1 MDPKYQRTMK
11 TTYNRTSTVGIVSAL
26 AVLVSIDANAQVT
39 LNPST
44 NVTPV
49 TSKPGFIWRIFN
61 NSKNQVNSTQRT
73 EDALAGLLKD
83 TDGTFLPNN
92 ADPAAQGVA
101 IAPAKAPATP
111 NAPIEFEIDTVINV
125 DQAAG
130 SNGTFIPDD
139 QMPGIPGVDG
149 STDGSAVEIITYLD
163 LAVGT
168 YTFGVASDDGFRTS
182 AGNLKDA
189 FQGTVLG
196 EFNGGRGSAE
206 TLYTF
211 KVVEAGVYPFRTTY
225 EEGGGGSTIEWYSV
239 KPDGTKTLIND
250 VANGGIKAYRAATT
264 APQPPYIKSVSP
276 SPAPR
281 QLNGVSSSVV
291 VVLNDGDTTAIDDSS
306 VDFKIDGVAVT
317 DKKRDGKTL
326 TLTYKP
332 SGIQFPNETHTAS
345 LTFKGAGGFTRTENW
360 SFRNLKNVIL
370 PATALITE
378 NFDSYT
384 EGTQPTGWVA
394 TNFTVDCDS
403 GEDITNQKS
412 DTYKNWVVI
421 TPETAN
427 PAIDDYH
434 MDEFNANELLNGKP
448 ITIETLRT
456 GKFLYAESDSR
467 CNGTNPPRPAKAT
480 TDDPTPNYG
489 QIQFIVTKPY
499 NLSTVKNPVL
509 SFASGYVQNQDSH
522 GACEYSI
529 DGGKTW
535 MPVVIFLDLADIIV
549 NADGTTDGPGTLN
562 APQTDTA
569 IYTVNGVVK
578 GNSYGE
584 YLASPINASISDY
597 IVPRINDDGAEGK
610 RIEIFRLPAAAS
622 QADVRLRFSASGSDS
637 WYWWIDNIGFYDIA
651 PASTPTAVNV
661 LAYGDAIRPSSYN
674 SPGAERVIN
683 VADGTNSTK
692 YLNFDKLNTGF
703 TIIPARGDSVITGI
717 RLISANDAPERDPS
731 SFLIEGTSD
740 LKTFTK
746 VATNAIPAFT
756 ARFATNT
763 VSFANTAAFS
773 AYRVTF
779 PTVSNATTANS
790 MQVAEVQ
797 LLGSFTGTT
806 NNLAFTPGTLGIAP
820 VTGGKIAITFTGV
833 LQSATNVKGP
843 WSDVAG
849 QANPVT
855 TKSPYTNS
863 PSSSAT
869 FYRFVE

>member
-1 MDPKYQRTMK
+1 MK
-11 TTYNRTSTVGIVSAL
+11 TTPKRPSIAGSC
-26 AVLVSIDANAQVT
+26 AVLAALVSFDASAQVT

-44 NVTPV
+44 KVTPV

-101 IAPAKAPATP
+101 IAPAAAPAST
-111 NAPIEFEIDTVINV
+111 NAPIEFEIATVINV
-125 DQAAG
+125 DQAGG
-130 SNGTFIPDD
+130 SNGTFQPDD
-139 QMPGIPGVDG
+139 QMPGIPALDG
-149 STDGSAVEIITYLD
+149 STDGTAVEIITYLD

-206 TLYTF
+206 TLFTF
-211 KVVEAGVYPFRTTY
+211 SVTEAGVYPFRTTY

-239 KPDGTKTLIND
+239 KADGTKVLIND
-250 VANGGIKAYRAATT
+250 VANGGIKAYRAATLP
-264 APQPPYIKSVSP
+264 PQLPYIKSVTP

-281 QLNGVSSSVV
+281 QLNGVSSSVS
-291 VVLNDGDTTAIDDSS
+291 VVLNDGDTVAVDDSTI
-306 VDFKIDGVAVT
+306 DFKIDGIAIT
-317 DKKRDGKTL
+317 DKKRDGKTV

-332 SGIQFPNETHTAS
+332 DGIQFPNEIHTAT

-394 TNFTVDCDS
+394 TNFTVECNA
-403 GEDITNQKS
+403 GEDILDQKS

-421 TPETAN
+421 SPETAN

-434 MDEFNANELLNGKP
+434 MDEFNANETLNGKP
-448 ITIETLRT
+448 ITIDTLRS
-456 GKFLYAESDSR
+456 GRYLYAESDSR
-467 CNGTNPPRPAKAT
+467 CNGTNPARPAQITA
-480 TDDPTPNYG
+480 DDPTPNYG
-489 QIQFIVTKPY
+489 QVQFIVTKPY
-499 NLSTVKNPVL
+499 NLSAVKNPVL

-535 MPVVIFLDLADIIV
+535 KPVVIFLDLADIIV
-549 NADGTTDGPGTLN
+549 KADGTTDGPGTLN

-569 IYTVNGVVK
+569 IYTENGVVK
-578 GNSYGE
+578 GNSYGDFI
-584 YLASPINASISDY
+584 ASPINDSISDY

-637 WYWWIDNIGFYDIA
+637 WYWWVDNIGFYDIA
-651 PASTPTAVNV
+651 PPTVATPANV
-661 LAYGDAIRPSSYN
+661 LAFGDAIRPSSYN
-674 SPGAERVIN
+674 SPGAERVVN

-703 TIIPARGDSVITGI
+703 TIIPAKGDSVITGI
-717 RLISANDAPERDPS
+717 RLISANDSPERDPS
-731 SFLIEGTSD
+731 SFLIEGSND
-740 LKTFTK
+740 LKTYTK
-746 VATNAIPAFT
+746 IATNTVPAFS

-763 VSFANTAAFS
+763 VSFTNTAAYA

-779 PTVSNATTANS
+779 PTVSNATSANS

-797 LLGSFTGTT
+797 LLGSLTGTSK
-806 NNLAFTPGTLGIAP
+806 NLTFTPGTLAIAP
-820 VTGGKIAITFTGV
+820 VTGGKVAITFSGV
-833 LQSATNVKGP
+833 LQSATTLKGP

-855 TKSPYTNS
+855 TKSPYTNT
-863 PSSSAT
+863 PAGAAT
-869 FYRFVE
+869 FYRFQE